1 MNNDLTDEQRA
12 RALELYNTWAEYH
25 GLGRFYPMTAEDAH
39 AWLAVEGP
47 LPSVVGASLAQAEAV
62 LALADEQHTRN
73 RLAAITAA
81 HRGITLPPD
90 LHALTEEGHL
100 P

>member
-1 MNNDLTDEQRA
+1 MSVGGRYGRIA
-12 RALELYNTWAEYH
+12 RAFIDRVA
-25 GLGRFYPMTAEDAH
+25 
-39 AWLAVEGP
+39 AVEGP
-47 LPSVVGASLAQAEAV
+47 LPSVVGASLAQVVGASLAQAAAV

-90 LHALTEEGHL
+90 LHALTEEGLL

>member
-1 MNNDLTDEQRA
+1 MSAGGRYGRIA
-12 RALELYNTWAEYH
+12 RAFIEGVA
-25 GLGRFYPMTAEDAH
+25 
-39 AWLAVEGP
+39 AVEGTV
-47 LPSVVGASLAQAEAV
+47 PSVVGASLAQAAAV

-90 LHALTEEGHL
+90 LQALTEEGHL

>member
-1 MNNDLTDEQRA
+1 MSVYGRYGRIA
-12 RALELYNTWAEYH
+12 RAFIDRVA
-25 GLGRFYPMTAEDAH
+25 
-39 AWLAVEGP
+39 AVEGP
-47 LPSVVGASLAQAEAV
+47 LPSVVGSSLAQAAAV

-90 LHALTEEGHL
+90 LQALTEEGHL